1 MIKFLVMDVD
11 GTLTD
16 GKIYMG
22 VDGEAFKAFDIKDG
36 YALHTLLKE
45 HGIIPVIITAR
56 KSPMVEHRCKEL
68 GVTEIHQGVMN
79 KLDCLKGI
87 LEKYSSAD
95 QQYDLS
101 NVAYIGDDLLDLQ
114 CMRPITEA
122 GGIAGCPSN
131 AVKEVIAVCGFIA
144 SSKGGE
150 GAVREFAEYLFC
162 GNEEVL
168 DKSLEERC
176 LEAAQYLNTLQGEE
190 LTLGF
195 HKVNESFY
203 YNVIEYETTGEKNKP
218 FESHRNFVDVQLLL
232 EGEEIMQVA
241 DITRLYQVADYD
253 NDRDVLL
260 YAASNNTASILM
272 RPGST
277 MILYPHDAH
286 RSMSLRNNSNSVKK
300 IVGKI
305 LINETF

>member
-68 GVTEIHQGVMN
+68 GVTEIHQGIMN

-95 QQYDLS
+95 QQYDFS

-114 CMRPITEA
+114 CMNPITEA
-122 GGIAGCPSN
+122 GGVAGCPSN
-131 AVKEVIAVCGFIA
+131 AVKEVIAVCDYI
-144 SSKGGE
+144 SSHEGGE
-150 GAVREFAEYLFC
+150 GAVRDFAEHIIRHNCLTGVDVCPQIVERIREAVDYISNLDHNNIKPGKYEVNEDFYYTVQNYETFSEKQSVWESHRQYIDIQWLVSGREILFVTDIKHLHPIDRY
-162 GNEEVL
+162 NEECDVIHYMPSSHQSAML
-168 DKSLEERC
+168 LTPGSCVILFPKDAHR
-176 LEAAQYLNTLQGEE
+176 AAQYLGQQATV
-190 LTLGF
+190 T
-195 HKVNESFY
+195 
-203 YNVIEYETTGEKNKP
+203 
-218 FESHRNFVDVQLLL
+218 
-232 EGEEIMQVA
+232 
-241 DITRLYQVADYD
+241 
-253 NDRDVLL
+253 
-260 YAASNNTASILM
+260 
-272 RPGST
+272 
-277 MILYPHDAH
+277 
-286 RSMSLRNNSNSVKK
+286 K
-300 IVGKI
+300 IVGK
-305 LINETF
+305 LKL